1 MGNDREGRRALSTE
15 YFLRTKRLGFRRWRD
30 EDFELAL
37 GLWGD
42 PKVTELIDA
51 RGTLTPAHVRERLDQ
66 EIAHELFYR
75 VQYWPVFRLDDHAH
89 VGCCGLRP
97 RSPAQRV
104 YEIGFHIRSSHWRQG
119 YALEAARAVVTHAFY
134 ALGASALFAG
144 HTPRNDASRRL
155 LEKLGFEYQ
164 RDEFYPP
171 TGLNHPS
178 YLLRAK
184 EE

>member
-1 MGNDREGRRALSTE
+1 ME
-15 YFLRTKRLGFRRWRD
+15 YFLRTKRLGFRKWRD
-30 EDFELAL
+30 DDFELAM

-42 PKVTELIDA
+42 PRVTRHIDA
-51 RGTLTPAHVRERLDQ
+51 RGTLSTDQVRERLDK
-66 EIAHELFYR
+66 EIANDRFYR
-75 VQYWPVFRLDDHAH
+75 VQYWPIFTLADHSH

-104 YEIGFHIRSSHWRQG
+104 YEIGFHIRSGCWRQG

-144 HTPRNDASRRL
+144 HNPRNEASRRL
-155 LEKLGFEYQ
+155 LVKLGFEYQ

-178 YLLRAK
+178 YLLRAG

>member
-1 MGNDREGRRALSTE
+1 MHVGNEARVTSE
-15 YFLRTKRLGFRRWRD
+15 YFLRTKRLGFRRWSD
-30 EDFELAL
+30 EDFDLAL
-37 GLWGD
+37 ALWGD

-51 RGTLTPAHVRERLDQ
+51 RGKLTPEQVRERLDH
-66 EIAHELFYR
+66 EIAHERFYR
-75 VQYWPVFRLDDHAH
+75 VQYWPVFLLEGGAH

-104 YEIGFHIRSSHWRQG
+104 YEIGFHIRSNLWRRG

-144 HTPRNDASRRL
+144 HNPGNEASRRL

-164 RDEFYPP
+164 RDEFYAP

-178 YLLRAK
+178 YLLRL
-184 EE
+184 EEQ